1 MMPLTR
7 AQHAARGAFKP
18 PSWRAGTPLFCT
30 KCGLFRCGPAPAE
43 SGPPSPAPPCR
54 VPCFSAA
61 PDFFRTQA
69 QHLPAA
75 PHAVRA
81 TRPGGFFLF
90 ARPFSPVRRHIQ
102 LPAHRRPV
110 RRTAA
115 PGARNLSPACPC
127 GPAPAKGGCRSRCLF
142 ALGRPCFVRT
152 GAKQP
157 HSGCAAGLWRSAPL
171 CRPVRPPKGFACTAA
186 QKHFSRRGP
195 LPCRCFSALFWGSG
209 AACTAPW
216 RGCPT
221 CSRGTRAARAALRRT
236 RR

>member
-1 MMPLTR
+1 MP
-7 AQHAARGAFKP
+7 HAALSSRLLGA
-18 PSWRAGTPLFCT
+18 RARRFFAQNAGFSVAALRPRKAAL
-30 KCGLFRCGPAPAE
+30 
-43 SGPPSPAPPCR
+43 PSPAPPCG

-90 ARPFSPVRRHIQ
+90 TRPFSPVRQHIQ
-102 LPAHRRPV
+102 LPARRHARRAQPFSGLPV
-110 RRTAA
+110 RAG
-115 PGARNLSPACPC
+115 PG
-127 GPAPAKGGCRSRCLF
+127 KGGLPKPLF
-142 ALGRPCFVRT
+142 FRFGQALFCAG

-171 CRPVRPPKGFACTAA
+171 CRPVRPSKGFACTAA

-195 LPCRCFSALFWGSG
+195 LPCGCFSALFWGSA